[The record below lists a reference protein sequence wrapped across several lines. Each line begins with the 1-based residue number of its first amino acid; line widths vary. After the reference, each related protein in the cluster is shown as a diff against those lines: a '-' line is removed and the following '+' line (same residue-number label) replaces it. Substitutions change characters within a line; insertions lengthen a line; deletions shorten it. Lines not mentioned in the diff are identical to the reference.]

1 MSLLAAIR
9 PDDWNVPLFLHVLG
23 GIAMVGALVLA
34 ATFLVPA
41 WRSGSVEALRL
52 GYRALLWGALPAF
65 IVMRVG
71 AEWLYSDQ
79 KIGDLP
85 EEPAWTGLGYA
96 ISDIGLLLF
105 VIATVT
111 AGVGVRRARVA
122 AEDGGAGE
130 ARGGRVAAILVGV
143 ILLAYVVA
151 IWAMTTKPV

>member
-1 MSLLAAIR
+1 MSALATIR
-9 PDDWNVPLFLHVLG
+9 PDDWNLPLFLHILG
-23 GIAMVGALVLA
+23 GFAMVGALVLA
-34 ATFLVPA
+34 VTYLVPA
-41 WRSGSVEALRL
+41 WRSGSLDSLRL

-71 AEWLYSDQ
+71 AEWLYSEE

-111 AGVGVRRARVA
+111 AGVGARRARLA
-122 AEDGGAGE
+122 AEAGGAAD
-130 ARGGRVAAILVGV
+130 ARGGRVATILVGV
-143 ILLAYVVA
+143 ILVAYVVA
-151 IWAMTTKPV
+151 IWAMTTKPI